1 MGITAAMRFRSTN
14 QSSDPVAPASA
25 RQNGDDLSV
34 RNAAMVR
41 AFETRVSTVERDRG
55 ERELDEEL
63 TRRLMSR
70 QPDEKEAPGCRR
82 QERPRVSVVVPAL
95 NEERNLPF
103 VLPMIGAWVDE
114 VILVDGH
121 SNDRTCDVA
130 RSLLP
135 EVRVVE
141 QPARG
146 KGAALRA
153 GFGAAE
159 GDIIVMLDADGSTDP
174 REIPLFVGALVAGAD
189 FVKGNRF
196 AQGAGT
202 ADMSR
207 LRRVGNA
214 LLVFAV
220 RLLFGGRCSDLC
232 YGYMA
237 FWKRVLPRLDLDAEG
252 FEIETQMSVKALG
265 TGLRVVEVPSFEFRR
280 LHGKSNLRTVPD
292 GWRVLKTILR
302 EWRRRRG
309 QQRRRARDLAVEM
322 DPVPSDLHN

>member
-1 MGITAAMRFRSTN
+1 MGFRSTN
-14 QSSDPVAPASA
+14 QSSDPVTPPSA
-25 RQNGDDLSV
+25 RQNADPGV
-34 RNAAMVR
+34 RNATLLR
-41 AFETRVSTVERDRG
+41 AYETEVSTVERDRG

-70 QPDEKEAPGCRR
+70 QPDGKKAQGGRR

-103 VLPMIGAWVDE
+103 VLPLIGAWVHE

-121 SNDRTCDVA
+121 SNDRTCEVA

-135 EVRVVE
+135 EVRVLE

-153 GFGAAE
+153 GFAAAE

-207 LRRVGNA
+207 LRKGGNA

-220 RLLFGGRCSDLC
+220 RLLFGGRCGDLC

-237 FWKRVLPRLDLDAEG
+237 FWKRVLPRLDLDADG

-265 TGLRVVEVPSFEFRR
+265 TGLRVAEVPSFEFKR

-302 EWRRRRG
+302 EWRRRGG
-309 QQRRRARDLAVEM
+309 QQRRHARDLAVERGQ
-322 DPVPSDLHN
+322 VPSDLHN